1 MNPPLRLPIIVTRQR
16 LFLFIIALLLIVL
29 SWWQIAAART
39 GLIVQSLSRDG
50 IPMLY
55 VAPVRSP
62 KIPGVLI
69 AHGFAG
75 SKQLM
80 LGYAYTLAHA
90 GYAVMLWDFSGHG
103 ANSKPLA
110 RSSLQADLDT
120 AYKALLAQPR
130 VDPQRVAVLG
140 HSMGS
145 GAAMTAAIQQ
155 SDRFTAT
162 VAISP
167 TRAAVT
173 PQVPANLQLQAGN
186 WEPRF
191 VATAQQLL
199 QQAGGES
206 QGRSLVIVPNA
217 EHITILFRQ
226 ASHQA
231 AKTWLDRSF
240 GIQNSSNYIDN
251 RMTWYGVHL
260 FAWLLILGAV
270 APTISSEPTLRQPP
284 RIWQRFPARGVSDL
298 LFQAAIQVH
307 NSDTVSK
314 SDRLKS
320 WIGLIL
326 SPLGAIGILAL
337 LNRNTDIASLGG
349 VLVGGALGIW
359 FYAAGIVWLLA
370 NLRLPRLTPAGLGLG
385 LGLFLLLWVAFGA
398 MAQVVWLQWWLVPVR
413 LQLWLWLSLLCFPWL
428 LASGIAQRQSS
439 LKSRFIWWLGQSL
452 VLVIGL
458 LATIQMLPQ
467 IGFIFLLLPIFPLF
481 LAMFAIASA
490 SVKDVWAYAIG
501 CSLFFS
507 WAIAAAFPLVG

>member
-1 MNPPLRLPIIVTRQR
+1 MSRQR
-16 LFLFIIALLLIVL
+16 LFLLVIALLLIVL

-39 GLIVQSLSRDG
+39 GLAVQSFSRDG

-55 VAPVRSP
+55 VAPARSQ
-62 KIPGVLI
+62 KMPGVLI

-90 GYAVMLWDFSGHG
+90 GYATMLWDFSGHG
-103 ANSKPLA
+103 ANNKPLA
-110 RSSLQADLDT
+110 RSLQTDLDT
-120 AYKALLAQPR
+120 AYKALLAQPG

-155 SDRFTAT
+155 SDRFVAT

-167 TRAAVT
+167 TKAAVT
-173 PQVPANLQLQAGN
+173 PQVPANLQLQAGS

-191 VATAQQLL
+191 IANARQLL
-199 QQAGGES
+199 QQAGGEG
-206 QGRSLVIVPNA
+206 QGRSLVIIPNA
-217 EHITILFRQ
+217 EHITILFRH

-231 AKTWLDRSF
+231 AKIWLDRSF
-240 GIQNSSNYIDN
+240 GIQTSSSYIDN
-251 RMTWYGVHL
+251 RMIWYGLHL
-260 FAWLLILGAV
+260 FAWLLVLGAV
-270 APTISSEPTLRQPP
+270 APAISNRILLQPP
-284 RIWQRFPARGVSDL
+284 RIWQRFPAGRVSDL
-298 LFQAAIQVH
+298 LFQAAIQTH
-307 NSDTVSK
+307 NSDSVRK
-314 SDRLKS
+314 SDRFKS

-326 SPLGAIGILAL
+326 SPLGAIGVLAL
-337 LNRNTDIASLGG
+337 LNRSTEIESLGG

-370 NLRLPRLTPAGLGLG
+370 NLRLPRLTLPGLGLG
-385 LGLFLLLWVAFGA
+385 LGLFLLLWIAFGA

-413 LQLWLWLSLLCFPWL
+413 LQLWLWLALLCFPWL
-428 LASGIAQRQSS
+428 LASSIAQRQSGI
-439 LKSRFIWWLGQSL
+439 KSRFIWWLGQSL
-452 VLVIGL
+452 VLVVGL
-458 LATIQMLPQ
+458 LTTIQILPQ
-467 IGFIFLLLPIFPLF
+467 IGFILLLLPIFPLF
-481 LAMFAIASA
+481 IAMFAIASA
-490 SVKDVWAYAIG
+490 SVKDIWAYAIG

>member
-1 MNPPLRLPIIVTRQR
+1 MTRQR
-16 LFLFIIALLLIVL
+16 LFLLVIASLLIVL
-29 SWWQIAAART
+29 SWWQIATART
-39 GLIVQSLSRDG
+39 GLVVQSLSRNG

-55 VAPVRSP
+55 VAPARSQ
-62 KIPGVLI
+62 KMPGVLI

-90 GYAVMLWDFSGHG
+90 GYAVMLWDFGGHG
-103 ANSKPLA
+103 ANNKPLA
-110 RSSLQADLDT
+110 RLSLQSDLNS
-120 AYKALLAQPR
+120 AYKALLAQPG

-145 GAAMTAAIQQ
+145 GAAMTAAVLDR
-155 SDRFTAT
+155 DRFAAT

-167 TRAAVT
+167 TQAAVT
-173 PQVPANLQLQAGN
+173 PQFPINLQLQAGS

-206 QGRSLVIVPNA
+206 QGRSLIVIPNA

-240 GIQNSSNYIDN
+240 GIQNASNYTDN

-260 FAWLLILGAV
+260 LAWLLLLGTV
-270 APTISSEPTLRQPP
+270 APAISHKILSQPS
-284 RIWQRFPARGVSDL
+284 RIWQRFPAGGASDL
-298 LFQAAIQVH
+298 LFQAVIQADDSMIVG
-307 NSDTVSK
+307 K
-314 SDRLKS
+314 RDRLKS
-320 WIGLIL
+320 WLGLIL
-326 SPLGAIGILAL
+326 SPLGAIGVLVL
-337 LNRNTDIASLGG
+337 LNSFTEIASLGG

-370 NLRLPRLTPAGLGLG
+370 NMRLSRLTLSGMGLGLW
-385 LGLFLLLWVAFGA
+385 LFLLLWVAFGA

-428 LASGIAQRQSS
+428 LASGIAQQQAGI
-439 LKSRFIWWLGQSL
+439 KSRFIWWWGQSL
-452 VLVIGL
+452 VLVVGL
-458 LATIQMLPQ
+458 LATIQFLPQ
-467 IGFIFLLLPIFPLF
+467 LGFIFLLLPVFPLF

-490 SVKDVWAYAIG
+490 CVKDIWAYAIG

>member
-1 MNPPLRLPIIVTRQR
+1 
-16 LFLFIIALLLIVL
+16 
-29 SWWQIAAART
+29 
-39 GLIVQSLSRDG
+39 
-50 IPMLY
+50 MLY
-55 VAPVRSP
+55 VAPARSQP
-62 KIPGVLI
+62 MPGVLI

-103 ANSKPLA
+103 ANNKPLT
-110 RSSLQADLDT
+110 RSLQTDLDT
-120 AYKALLAQPR
+120 AYKYLLTQPG
-130 VDPQRVAVLG
+130 VDPQRLAVLG

-167 TRAAVT
+167 TKAAVT
-173 PQVPANLQLQAGN
+173 PQFPVNLQLQAGS

-191 VATAQQLL
+191 IVNAQQLL

-206 QGRSLVIVPNA
+206 QGRSLVIIPNA

-226 ASHQA
+226 VSHQA

-240 GIQNSSNYIDN
+240 GIQNSSTYVDN

-270 APTISSEPTLRQPP
+270 APTISDEILLQPP
-284 RIWQRFPARGVSDL
+284 RIWQRFPARGASDL
-298 LFQAAIQVH
+298 LFQAAIQTR
-307 NSDTVSK
+307 NCDIVSK

-320 WIGLIL
+320 WLGLIL
-326 SPLGAIGILAL
+326 SPSGAIGALAL
-337 LNRNTDIASLGG
+337 LNRSTDISSLGG

-370 NLRLPRLTPAGLGLG
+370 NLRLPRLTLAGLSLG

-439 LKSRFIWWLGQSL
+439 IKSRLIWWLGQSL
-452 VLVIGL
+452 VLVMGL
-458 LATIQMLPQ
+458 LATIQILPQ
-467 IGFIFLLLPIFPLF
+467 ISFIFLLLPLFPLF

-490 SVKDVWAYAIG
+490 SVKDIWAYAIG